1 MSLKDRVQDDMKS
14 ALRARD
20 KERLAAIRLILAAI
34 QQHEIDA
41 RTTLDDTRIIAVL
54 DRMIK
59 QRRES
64 IAQFQSAGRA
74 DLVARE
80 TFEIELIRSYLPAA
94 LSDAEIDALISAA
107 VTATEARSARDI
119 GKVMGVLKSQV
130 QGRADMAAVSARV
143 KAWLAG

>member
-1 MSLKDRVQDDMKS
+1 MKS
-14 ALRARD
+14 AMRARD

-34 QQHEIDA
+34 QQHEIDE

-64 IAQFQSAGRA
+64 IVQFQSAGRA

-107 VTATEARSARDI
+107 VTATGARSARDI

-130 QGRADMAAVSARV
+130 QGRADMAAVSARA